1 MTKVPPPGAEV
12 KNMTLNLPSLPV
24 PAPTSADA
32 CRIADWFR
40 GVGFADV
47 DTLPFVRRIEGDDL
61 IVGISTSAGEVGRA
75 DLMNLHRAAHG
86 RAEAFF
92 AMGGYTAVAQEY
104 ADREQVALFRLD
116 VDGAPVPMNASARGL
131 ASRRHYPAEQVA
143 PEQVAPGQA
152 GPGLVAV
159 A

>member
-1 MTKVPPPGAEV
+1 
-12 KNMTLNLPSLPV
+12 MTLNFPELPV
-24 PAPTSADA
+24 PAAAAPADA

-47 DTLPFVRRIEGDDL
+47 DTLPFVQRIEGNDV

-75 DLMNLHRAAHG
+75 DLMNLHRAANG

-104 ADREQVALFRLD
+104 ADREHVALFRLD
-116 VDGAPVPMNASARGL
+116 VNGAPVAVNASARALG
-131 ASRRHYPAEQVA
+131 AQRHYA
-143 PEQVAPGQA
+143 PEQAAPAQTA
-152 GPGLVAV
+152 PRLVAV

>member
-1 MTKVPPPGAEV
+1 
-12 KNMTLNLPSLPV
+12 MTLNLPEGPV
-24 PAPTSADA
+24 PAAASTDA

-47 DTLPFVRRIEGDDL
+47 DTLPFVRRIEGNDV

-75 DLMNLHRAAHG
+75 ELMNLHRVARG

-92 AMGGYTAVAQEY
+92 AAGFTAVALEY
-104 ADREQVALFRLD
+104 ADREQVALFRVD
-116 VDGAPVPMNASARGL
+116 VTGQPVAMNASARGM
-131 ASRRHYPAEQVA
+131 ACQRHFPSE
-143 PEQVAPGQA
+143 
-152 GPGLVAV
+152 LVAV

>member
-1 MTKVPPPGAEV
+1 MTKVPGSGTEGL
-12 KNMTLNLPSLPV
+12 NMTLNFPTLET
-24 PAPTSADA
+24 PATNTADA

-47 DTLPFVRRIEGDDL
+47 DTLPFVRRIEGNDV
-61 IVGISTSAGEVGRA
+61 IVGISTGAGEVGRA

-92 AMGGYTAVAQEY
+92 SMGGYTAVAQEY
-104 ADREQVALFRLD
+104 ADREHVALFRLD
-116 VDGAPVPMNASARGL
+116 VDGLPVAMNASARALG
-131 ASRRHYPAEQVA
+131 SQRHYNPAPAATTGQVA
-143 PEQVAPGQA
+143 PK
-152 GPGLVAV
+152 LVAI